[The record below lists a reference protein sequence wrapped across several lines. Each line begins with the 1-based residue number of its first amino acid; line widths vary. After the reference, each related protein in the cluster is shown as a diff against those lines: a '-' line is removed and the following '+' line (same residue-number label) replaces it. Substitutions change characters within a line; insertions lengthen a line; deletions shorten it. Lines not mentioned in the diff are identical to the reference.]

1 MRKQSNSTQKATTV
15 CTTKKKV
22 LSLQRNKSEMH
33 YIDYIRTFL
42 LYGNVEASHCVGYT
56 ANQEEWKNYRVIIL
70 PKQTLYLNTTLPIEK
85 HQETIIITEDII
97 YTAFLLLSRQ
107 IEKRMEKDEHG
118 RACWQKN
125 QALFAWIDK
134 PILDVWG
141 VQLLQL
147 LGYPT
152 PSAGFSGINLTHDV
166 DTIAHYRHLRG
177 FLGGIKRGEM
187 QAAWR
192 GFLSLRNDAA
202 FTFHKLLEQDKNLK
216 ALKDVKDIYFI
227 KATTGKGFD
236 YPQYNLQGNDF
247 QALATLLKSYQAQI
261 GLHTSY
267 ADRNF
272 AEQKDTLEHALGETI
287 TANRWHYLRTTD
299 AHDFEGLVK
308 AGFTDDYTMGF
319 ADYAGFRLGTC
330 RPVHWINP
338 NATLTTECIPPGGDE
353 RGALLL
359 HPLTIMDCTLSS
371 DNYMNLSEEEA
382 FEHCKSLIDITHEYG
397 GEVTLLWHNNTFGKG
412 SYHDRLYPRLLDYIA
427 NKNQ

>member
-1 MRKQSNSTQKATTV
+1 MTQET
-15 CTTKKKV
+15 
-22 LSLQRNKSEMH
+22 R
-33 YIDYIRTFL
+33 YIVDFL
-42 LYGNVEASHCVGYT
+42 LYGNREAGACVGYT
-56 ANQEEWKNYRVIIL
+56 DEKQEWEKYKVVIV
-70 PKQTLYLNTTLPIEK
+70 PKQTLYLQTELPIERF
-85 HQETIIITEDII
+85 QETIIVKEDII

-107 IEKRMEKDEHG
+107 IEKQMAKDEHG

-134 PILDVWG
+134 PILDIWG
-141 VQLLQL
+141 GQLLQL

-177 FLGGIKRGEM
+177 FLGGIKRGEI

-192 GFLSLRNDAA
+192 SILSLRNDAA
-202 FTFHKLLEQDKNLK
+202 FTFPTLLTQDK
-216 ALKDVKDIYFI
+216 VIKDIKGFKEIYFV
-227 KATTGKGFD
+227 KATKGKGFD
-236 YPQYNLQGNDF
+236 YPQYDLQGKDF
-247 QALATLLKSYQAQI
+247 QALVALLREHQAQI

-267 ADRNF
+267 DGRNF
-272 AEQKDTLEHALGETI
+272 AEQKGTLEHALGETI

-330 RPVHWINP
+330 RAVHWINP
-338 NATLTTECIPPGGDE
+338 ETHEVSDLV
-353 RGALLL
+353 L
-359 HPLTIMDCTLSS
+359 HPLTIMDCTLSN
-371 DNYMNLSEEEA
+371 DNYMNLNEEDA
-382 FEHCKSLIDITHEYG
+382 FKHCKKLIDITYEYG

-427 NKNQ
+427 DKNK